1 MSNTQYRTYQVFY
14 SGMSRLMEAPSLL
27 AAKEAGIR
35 YFNPP
40 KSKQHLVTPVL
51 VDTPI
56 HVD

>member
-1 MSNTQYRTYQVFY
+1 MSETRYRTYQVFY
-14 SGMSRLMEAPSLL
+14 NGMSRLMEASSLL
-27 AAKEAGIR
+27 AAKQAGIR

-51 VDTPI
+51 MDELI